1 MRRPTVLGRPRQL
14 EFPGETLGSFAL
26 TFFALATL
34 GDTTQIEVI
43 LIAKTSK
50 AITESTEC

>member
-1 MRRPTVLGRPRQL
+1 MK
-14 EFPGETLGSFAL
+14 AL

-50 AITESTEC
+50 AITESTES